1 VAPPEGA
8 APFEVQSGPGAA
20 AVFAAAFQS
29 AGYASDF
36 ARLVVA
42 LTAGL
47 VVAPTA
53 GPVVGDV
60 AQLADFGCFRR
71 SAARSSADF
80 AVAAV
85 VAGAAVAGAAV
96 AGAAVV
102 GLALCFADPA
112 AAEIPCYSDG
122 HPRELK

>member
-1 VAPPEGA
+1 MAPPEV
-8 APFEVQSGPGAA
+8 APFEVLGVPGAA
-20 AVFAAAFQS
+20 AVFAEAFQS
-29 AGYASDF
+29 AGHASDF

-60 AQLADFGCFRR
+60 AQLADFGCSRR

-80 AVAAV
+80 A
-85 VAGAAVAGAAV
+85 AAVA
-96 AGAAVV
+96 AGVVAAVV
-102 GLALCFADPA
+102 GLALCFAAPA